1 MHDRCIGVQ
10 PPASR
15 PPRQP
20 LVERPFR
27 FGLWVGLALL
37 LVYVAAS
44 LIRSVG
50 TVLTILVAAGFFA
63 VGLNPVIKWLMA
75 RGLRRG
81 TSVTILFFAFLLIG
95 CGFLALLIPLAVSQL
110 RQLVDAIPDYVDA
123 FLADERVQDFAQ
135 DQQLRE
141 GIQQLLTPQNIGV
154 LVGGLL
160 GGAATVAAGVANI
173 VTAFILMFFIL
184 AAFDRLREGAY
195 QLVPISRRKR
205 FTLVSDQILDKV
217 GGYLVGSL
225 SIAFVAGT
233 TALIFLLILR
243 VPYAFLLALVVA
255 VFDLVPQIGATL
267 GATIVSVVVLG
278 TRGLAL
284 AIATVIFF
292 VVYQQIEN
300 WLIYPRVMR
309 QAVQISN
316 LAAIVSVL
324 IGFAAFGVIG
334 VFVAVPGYAAIQL
347 IIRQVL
353 HPRLEEL

>member
-1 MHDRCIGVQ
+1 MD
-10 PPASR
+10 
-15 PPRQP
+15 
-20 LVERPFR
+20 RPFR

-37 LVYVAAS
+37 LIFVAAS
-44 LIRSVG
+44 VIMSVG
-50 TVLTILVAAGFFA
+50 TVLTIVAAAGFFA
-63 VGLNPVIKWLMA
+63 IGLNPLIRWLMK

-95 CGFLALLIPLAVSQL
+95 CGFLALLIPLAVTQL
-110 RQLVDAIPDYVDA
+110 STLMDNIPGYVDK
-123 FLADERVQDFAQ
+123 FLNDSRVQSLAEDEELRRRIQ
-135 DQQLRE
+135 D
-141 GIQQLLTPQNIGV
+141 LLTPQNISVV
-154 LVGGLL
+154 LGGLL

-195 QLVPISRRKR
+195 QLVPLSRRKR
-205 FTLVSDQILDKV
+205 FTLVSDQILEKV

-225 SIAFVAGT
+225 GIAFIAGT
-233 TALIFLLILR
+233 TALIFLLILH

-255 VFDLVPQIGATL
+255 FFDLIPQVGATL
-267 GATIVSVVVLG
+267 GATIVSLVVLG
-278 TRGLAL
+278 TRGLGL

-292 VVYQQIEN
+292 IVYQQLEN
-300 WLIYPRVMR
+300 WVIYPRVMR

-353 HPRLEEL
+353 HPKLDEL